1 MGHASGVEHSF
12 GSVFVLFVEDDLFVV
27 ESSVVVTHV
36 GLMEGLGLVVA
47 LSVGS
52 SELIG
57 VLVPLGAPA
66 GAVPVLAVH
75 GVAGA
80 ELLECLLLEV
90 VVFERGSGGVAV
102 LGDILGE
109 HEVLGLVEFQVWVAV
124 TQVGVIVDLGL
135 IEASTGSSLLVV
147 GGVVSGVGEMP
158 RLGTETAGSG
168 LAGLVVLGDKISIE
182 SIVTVTRQL
191 DSKIMNLLSG
201 TYPVVEKGFLA
212 VSITAW
218 WKTDLDCSVIVLP
231 KWVFWAIWGR

>member
-1 MGHASGVEHSF
+1 MRVA
-12 GSVFVLFVEDDLFVV
+12 
-27 ESSVVVTHV
+27 VVVAHV

-109 HEVLGLVEFQVWVAV
+109 HEVLGLVEFQVWVTV

-135 IEASTGSSLLVV
+135 IEASTGSSLLVI
-147 GGVVSGVGEMP
+147 GGVVSGVGEVP

-182 SIVTVTRQL
+182 SICHYNIYL
-191 DSKIMNLLSG
+191 
-201 TYPVVEKGFLA
+201 
-212 VSITAW
+212 ITQFILNYYNI
-218 WKTDLDCSVIVLP
+218 KKD
-231 KWVFWAIWGR
+231 